1 MTACPGWMAAV
12 LIGDKDFSPETGGF
26 TLGDEPNI
34 ETYNAVGFSSARRA
48 LINSETSM
56 TLDSFRYGEAAE
68 ELITYSNDASNVD
81 VVILLGGFDKD
92 GDPWTANNHPY
103 GFVPTEM
110 KVGEVVAS
118 GVSVTAPYDGVVAA
132 TAETPQGDRWYESV
146 VPSTGKAP
154 SANTSPVL
162 FVDANDTNT
171 TKVHQLTLTGGKKGD
186 RVVLAVLEVKGSGVT
201 ATAVGTSISSSVA
214 LEALANDSN
223 GFKLYE
229 LGTLSKDA
237 DASTTVTF
245 NSSSSKTVVGYLAA
259 VKALG

>member
-56 TLDSFRYGEAAE
+56 TLDSFRYGESAE
-68 ELITYSNDASNVD
+68 QLITYSNDATNVD
-81 VVILLGGFDKD
+81 CVILLGGFDSD
-92 GDPWTANNHPY
+92 GDPWTDEKHPY

-132 TAETPQGDRWYESV
+132 TAETPQGDRWYEST
-146 VPSTGKAP
+146 VPSTGK
-154 SANTSPVL
+154 SDNSPVI
-162 FVDANDTNT
+162 FVDANTSN
-171 TKVHQLTLTGGKKGD
+171 KEPTLEHSGGKKGD
-186 RVVLAVLEVKGSGVT
+186 RVVLAVLSVEGSGVT
-201 ATAVGTSISSSVA
+201 ATVAGTDLSSKTVT
-214 LEALANDSN
+214 LAELDNDSN

-229 LGTLSKDA
+229 LGNLGA
-237 DASTTVTF
+237 DATANAKVTF
-245 NSSSSKTVVGYLAA
+245 NTDTNKTVVGYLAA

>member
-68 ELITYSNDASNVD
+68 ELITYSSDATNVD

-92 GDPWTANNHPY
+92 DDPWTDNNHPY

-118 GVSVTAPYDGVVAA
+118 GISVTAPYDGVVAA
-132 TAETPQGDRWYESV
+132 TAETPQGDRWYEST
-146 VPSTGKAP
+146 VPSTGKVA
-154 SANTSPVL
+154 SAGDNPVTY
-162 FVDANDTNT
+162 VEATGT
-171 TKVHQLTLTGGKKGD
+171 TKAFDLVTTDHKKGD
-186 RVVLAVLEVKGSGVT
+186 RVVLALLSAAASMTVQ
-201 ATAVGTSISSSVA
+201 ATGTSKSAAIDITE
-214 LEALANDSN
+214 LDNDDN

-229 LGTLSKDA
+229 LGDLSSDGAAVKL
-237 DASTTVTF
+237 TF
-245 NSSSSKTVVGYLAA
+245 NSAANKEAVGYAA
-259 VKALG
+259 VLTALG